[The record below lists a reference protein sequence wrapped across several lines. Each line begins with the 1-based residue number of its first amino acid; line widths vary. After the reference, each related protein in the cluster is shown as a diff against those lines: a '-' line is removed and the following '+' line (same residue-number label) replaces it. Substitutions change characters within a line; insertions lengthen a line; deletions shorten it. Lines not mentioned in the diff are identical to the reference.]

1 MKLFRTLLLAAG
13 LLAGTTASA
22 QFFQA
27 GSDPFSRWSEMGT
40 EHYRI
45 IYPRGLDSLA
55 RAYVIDLEKWQP
67 TVGASAGLAPG
78 SLQWGRTPVILHP
91 WHPYS
96 NGSVAWAPKRM
107 DLYTHPEAYG
117 PYPQSWMTQLTV
129 HESRHVAQM
138 QLSYRRPFKWVNY
151 LVGEMW
157 TGAVSAFYTP
167 PVFLEGDAVV
177 AETALTAAGRGRNTD
192 FLNYYHLAFDNG
204 DWRDWY
210 KWTYGSFK
218 KAGPDYYTVGYM
230 TVAGM
235 RYFYDQPSFTADYF
249 DYVTKRPFPVARL
262 QNYVKRVSGQ
272 PFKKTFQGIMEGFH
286 EIWEQE
292 EDAREPFMEMV
303 QVTKKHAYATDYSNG
318 SWVDNEYLAIK
329 EGKDLAP
336 RLVRINVDGSED
348 DLGAFASNTSSLN
361 PGVHRLFWSETVPGK
376 RWTLDGKSII
386 RSLEHS
392 GKRRN
397 LTTEGRLYNPQPGPG
412 GIATVEYPVEGGSN
426 LVIIGEFDGK
436 LRTRIPAPPGVEL
449 ADPAWVDSTIYCL
462 AVNDEGYSIWRR
474 DESQWTCVLEPTL
487 QEIENLEGENQVLDF
502 VSGRNGVKEL
512 YRYDPA
518 TGRAW
523 QLTNSRYGGTDYFWH
538 DGELWFNSI
547 TPEGS
552 AIFKA
557 TPPEPVEVDIRKVHK
572 YRVAEKLAE
581 QERALLGEIPGQARN
596 EAKDARNEAKGA
608 RNEVSVSDPKP
619 YHKVPHLVKFHSWA
633 PLYFDYDAI
642 SSMSGDFSY
651 DTASPGL
658 IGLFQNDLGTAWGT
672 VGYSAHPDADKPSE
686 WRHSGHVQ
694 FTYTGLYPVLEA
706 GFDLYDKG
714 TGQYGFQRRLYADKV
729 GYAATRKD
737 VDGPYWNAHLT
748 AYIPFRHNRSGLLRG
763 WVPQVSWSISNNL
776 FDNGTTELKMTEDLV
791 HDGAHPALVGYEPG
805 TNRPM
810 QSLRGSVRGYIM
822 LPTADSQVYPR
833 WGFGAEAGASLRPGL
848 SKIYT
853 PLAYAYLY
861 GYLPGFTR
869 TQGLRLTALAQVQLP
884 TGAPFGENT
893 VQIMPRGFTS
903 AEARTVARASDG
915 QLRLTA
921 EYAVPIYVGD
931 ISWFSPVAY
940 ISHFLL
946 IPHVDWTGFEVAAD
960 GKGKKT
966 AYTSLMSAGADF
978 TVELGNLAWV
988 PYPCSIGVSASW
1000 LGGPYFKTLAKSAE
1014 EGRKPYY
1021 VGLVFSF
1028 DI

>member
-1 MKLFRTLLLAAG
+1 MKRLRTLLLIAG
-13 LLAGTTASA
+13 LLAGTTARA

-27 GSDPFSRWSEMGT
+27 GSDPFGRWYEMGT
-40 EHYRI
+40 EHFRI
-45 IYPRGLDSLA
+45 LYPQGLDSLA
-55 RAYVIDLEKWQP
+55 RAYVVDLEKWQP
-67 TVGASAGLAPG
+67 TVGASAGMAPG
-78 SLQWGRTPVILHP
+78 SLHWGRLPVILHP
-91 WHPYS
+91 WYPFS

-129 HESRHVAQM
+129 HESRHVSQM
-138 QLSYRRPFKWVNY
+138 QLAYRRPFKWVNY

-157 TGAVSAFYTP
+157 SGGVTGLYTP
-167 PVFLEGDAVV
+167 PVLLEGDAVV
-177 AETALTAAGRGRNTD
+177 AETALTASGRGRNAD

-210 KWTYGSFK
+210 QWIYGSFK

-249 DYVTKRPFPVARL
+249 DYVTQHPFPVARL
-262 QNYVKRVSGQ
+262 QNYIKRVSGQ
-272 PFKKTFQGIMEGFH
+272 SFKKTWQGIMEGFH
-286 EIWEQE
+286 TLWEE
-292 EDAREPFMEMV
+292 EEAARGPFMEMER
-303 QVTKKHAYATDYSNG
+303 VTKERPYATDYSNG

-329 EGKDLAP
+329 QGKDLAP
-336 RLVRINVDGSED
+336 RLVRINLDDSED
-348 DLGAFASNTSSLN
+348 DLGPFAAHTSSLN
-361 PGVHRLFWSETVPGK
+361 PGEHRLFWSETVPGK

-386 RSLEHS
+386 RSLERG
-392 GKRRN
+392 GKPRD

-412 GIATVEYPVEGGSN
+412 GIATVEYPVRGGSN
-426 LVIIGEFDGK
+426 LVIIDEGDGHL
-436 LRTRIPAPPGVEL
+436 LRRVPAPAGVEL
-449 ADPAWVDSTIYCL
+449 ADPAWVDDFVYCL
-462 AVNDEGYSIWRR
+462 GVNDDGYSIWRL
-474 DESQWTCVLEPTL
+474 DGQTWTCVLEPTL
-487 QEIENLEGENQVLDF
+487 QEIENLEGENHVLDF
-502 VSGRNGVKEL
+502 VSDRGGVKEL

-538 DGELWFNSI
+538 GDTLWFNAI
-547 TPEGS
+547 TPDGS

-557 TPPEPVEVDIRKVHK
+557 KPPAPVEVDIRDVHK
-572 YRVAEKLAE
+572 YRVAEKIAE
-581 QERALLGEIPGQARN
+581 QERALLAEIPGQAGN
-596 EAKDARNEAKGA
+596 DEEA
-608 RNEVSVSDPKP
+608 VSAPKR
-619 YHKVPHLVKFHSWA
+619 YRKVPHLVKIHSWA

-642 SSMSGDFSY
+642 ASMSGDLSY

-686 WRHSGHVQ
+686 WRHSGHAQ

-714 TGQYGFQRRLYADKV
+714 TGQYGFQRRLYEDKV

-737 VDGPYWNAHLT
+737 VSGPYWTAHLT
-748 AYIPFRHNRSGLLRG
+748 AYIPFRLNKGGIQKG
-763 WVPQVSWSISNNL
+763 WVPQVSWTLSNNA
-776 FDNGTTELKMTEDLV
+776 FDNGTTELKMTEDFV
-791 HDGAHPALVGYEPG
+791 RDGAHASLVGIHPG
-805 TNRPM
+805 TNVLM
-810 QSLRGSVRGYIM
+810 QTLRGSVRGYWM
-822 LPTADSQVYPR
+822 LPTPESRVYPR
-833 WGFGAEAGASLRPGL
+833 WGLGIEAGASVRPGL
-848 SKIYT
+848 AKIYT
-853 PLAYAYLY
+853 PIAYGYLY
-861 GYLPGFTR
+861 GYLPGLGR
-869 TQGLRLTALAQVQLP
+869 TQGLRLSALGQYQLP
-884 TGAPFGENT
+884 TNAPFGENA

-903 AEARTVARASDG
+903 AEGRTVARASAA

-921 EYAVPIYVGD
+921 DYAIPIYVGD

-940 ISHFLL
+940 IQNFLL
-946 IPHVDWTGFEVAAD
+946 IPHVDWTVFGGARN
-960 GKGKKT
+960 GKGD
-966 AYTSLMSAGADF
+966 AASSSVLSAGADF

-988 PYPCSIGVSASW
+988 PYPCSLGVSASW
-1000 LGGPYFKTLAKSAE
+1000 LGGPYFKTLAESAP

>member
-1 MKLFRTLLLAAG
+1 MKRFRTILLAAG

-22 QFFQA
+22 QFFQT

-45 IYPRGLDSLA
+45 IYPQGLDSLA
-55 RAYVIDLEKWQP
+55 RAYVVDLEKWQP
-67 TVGASAGLAPG
+67 MVGASAGMAPG
-78 SLQWGRTPVILHP
+78 SLHWGRLPVILHP
-91 WHPYS
+91 WNPYS

-117 PYPQSWMTQLTV
+117 PYPQSWMTQLTT

-138 QLSYRRPFKWVNY
+138 QLSYRRPFKWVNF

-157 TGAVSAFYTP
+157 TGVVSAFYTP

-177 AETALTAAGRGRNTD
+177 AETALTPAGRGRNAD

-235 RYFYDQPSFTADYF
+235 RYFYDQPLFTADYF
-249 DYVTKRPFPVARL
+249 DYVTKHPFPVTRL
-262 QNYVKRVSGQ
+262 QHYIKRVSGQ
-272 PFKKTFQGIMEGFH
+272 PFKKTWQGIMEGFH

-292 EDAREPFMEMV
+292 EDARAPFMEMV
-303 QVTKKHAYATDYSNG
+303 QVTKKHAFATDYSNG
-318 SWVDNEYLAIK
+318 SWVDDEYIAVK

-336 RLVRINVDGSED
+336 RLVRINADGTED

-361 PGVHRLFWSETVPGK
+361 PGMHRLFWSETVPGK

-426 LVIIGEFDGK
+426 LVVIGEFDGK
-436 LRTRIPAPPGVEL
+436 LRSRIPAPPGVEL
-449 ADPAWVDSTIYCL
+449 ADPAWVDSTLYCL

-474 DESQWTCVLEPTL
+474 DESRWTCVLEPTL

-502 VSGRNGVKEL
+502 VSDRNGVKEL

-538 DGELWFNSI
+538 DGALWFNSI
-547 TPEGS
+547 TPDGS

-581 QERALLGEIPGQARN
+581 QENRFLHSLRSVEMT
-596 EAKDARNEAKGA
+596 
-608 RNEVSVSDPKP
+608 EVSAPKP

-633 PLYFDYDAI
+633 PLYFDYDAL

-714 TGQYGFQRRLYADKV
+714 TGQYGFQRRLYADRV

-737 VDGPYWNAHLT
+737 IDGPCWNAHLT
-748 AYIPFRHNRSGLLRG
+748 AYIPFRHHRSGLLRG
-763 WVPQVSWSISNNL
+763 WVPQVNWSISNNL
-776 FDNGTTELKMTEDLV
+776 FDNGTTELNMTEDLV
-791 HDGAHPALVGYEPG
+791 HDGAHPALVGFEPG

-833 WGFGAEAGASLRPGL
+833 WGFGAEAGASVRPGL

-893 VQIMPRGFTS
+893 VQVLPRGFTS

-921 EYAVPIYVGD
+921 EYAVPIYAGD

-966 AYTSLMSAGADF
+966 AHTSLVSAGADF

-1000 LGGPYFKTLAKSAE
+1000 LGGPYFKTLAESAE

>member
-1 MKLFRTLLLAAG
+1 MKRFRTILVAAG

-40 EHYRI
+40 EHFRI
-45 IYPRGLDSLA
+45 IYPEGLDSLA
-55 RAYVIDLEKWQP
+55 RAYVVDLEKWQP
-67 TVGASAGLAPG
+67 TVGASAGMAPG
-78 SLQWGRTPVILHP
+78 SLHWGRLPVVLHP
-91 WHPYS
+91 WNPYS

-117 PYPQSWMTQLTV
+117 PYPQSWMTQLTT

-157 TGAVSAFYTP
+157 SGAVSAFYTP

-177 AETALTAAGRGRNTD
+177 AETALTAAGRGRNAD

-210 KWTYGSFK
+210 RWIYGSFK
-218 KAGPDYYTVGYM
+218 NAAPDYYSVGYM

-249 DYVTKRPFPVARL
+249 DYVTKHPFPVAKL
-262 QNYVKRVSGQ
+262 QHYVKNVSGQ
-272 PFKKTFQGIMEGFH
+272 SFKKTWQGIMEGFH
-286 EIWEQE
+286 DLWTE
-292 EDAREPFMEMV
+292 EADARGPFMEME
-303 QVTKKHAYATDYSNG
+303 QVTRKHAYATDYSNG
-318 SWVDNEYLAIK
+318 SWVDNEYIAVK

-348 DLGAFASNTSSLN
+348 DLGPFASNTSSLN
-361 PGVHRLFWSETVPGK
+361 PGKHRLFWSETVPGK

-392 GKRRN
+392 GRQRN

-412 GIATVEYPVEGGSN
+412 GIATVEYPVRGGSN
-426 LVIIGEFDGK
+426 LVLIDEQDGHSL
-436 LRTRIPAPPGVEL
+436 LRVPAPAGVEL

-462 AVNDEGYSIWRR
+462 AVNDGGYSIWRLDGR
-474 DESQWTCVLEPTL
+474 QWTCVLEPTL
-487 QEIENLEGENQVLDF
+487 QEIENLEGESQVLDF
-502 VSGRNGVKEL
+502 VSDRNGVKEL

-538 DGELWFNSI
+538 DGVLWFNSI
-547 TPEGS
+547 TPEGC

-557 TPPEPVEVDIRKVHK
+557 IPPEPVEVDIREVHK
-572 YRVAEKLAE
+572 YRVAERLAE
-581 QERALLGEIPGQARN
+581 QEAALLAEISGQAGNDEQSLSRHGRP
-596 EAKDARNEAKGA
+596 DRPSID
-608 RNEVSVSDPKP
+608 VSAPKP

-633 PLYFDYDAI
+633 PLYFDYDAV
-642 SSMSGDFSY
+642 SSLSGDLSY

-658 IGLFQNDLGTAWGT
+658 LGLFQNDLGTAWGT
-672 VGYSAHPDADKPSE
+672 VGYSAHPDPEKPSE

-706 GFDLYDKG
+706 GFDLYDQG
-714 TGQYGFQRRLYADKV
+714 SGQYGFQRRLYEDRI
-729 GYAATRKD
+729 GYAASRND
-737 VDGPYWNAHLT
+737 AGGPYWTGHIT
-748 AYIPFRHNRSGLLRG
+748 AYIPFRHSRSGIQRG
-763 WVPQVSWSISNNL
+763 WVPQVSWSISNNT
-776 FDNGTTELKMTEDLV
+776 FDNGTTELKMIEDFV
-791 HDGAHPALVGYEPG
+791 SEKAHASLIGIHPG
-805 TNRPM
+805 DNVLM
-810 QSLRGSVRGYIM
+810 QTLRGSVRGYMM
-822 LPTADSQVYPR
+822 LPKADSQVYPR
-833 WGFGAEAGASLRPGL
+833 WGIGAETGASVRPGL
-848 SKIYT
+848 TKIYS
-853 PLAYAYLY
+853 PLAYGYLY
-861 GYLPGFTR
+861 GYMPGLTT
-869 TQGLRLTALAQVQLP
+869 TQGIRLSALAQVQLP
-884 TGAPFGENT
+884 TGAPFGENA
-893 VQIMPRGFTS
+893 VQIQPRGFTA
-903 AEARTVARASDG
+903 AEGRTVARASAG

-921 EYAVPIYVGD
+921 DYAIPIYVGD

-940 ISHFLL
+940 ITNFLL
-946 IPHVDWTGFEVAAD
+946 IPHVDWTGFGGPRN
-960 GKGKKT
+960 GKG
-966 AYTSLMSAGADF
+966 ASTSSWLMSAGADF

-988 PYPCSIGVSASW
+988 PYPCSLGVSASW
-1000 LGGPYFKTLAKSAE
+1000 LGGPYFKTLAESAE
-1014 EGRKPYY
+1014 DGRKPYY
-1021 VGLVFSF
+1021 VGLVFSV

>member
-1 MKLFRTLLLAAG
+1 MKRLRTLLLAAG

-40 EHYRI
+40 EHFRV
-45 IYPRGLDSLA
+45 IYPRGLESLA
-55 RAYVIDLEKWQP
+55 RAYAVDLEKWQP
-67 TVGASAGLAPG
+67 VVGASAGMAPG
-78 SLQWGRTPVILHP
+78 SLHWGKLPVVLHP
-91 WHPYS
+91 WNPYS

-117 PYPQSWMTQLTV
+117 PYPQSWMTQLTS

-157 TGAVSAFYTP
+157 SGAVSAFYTP

-177 AETALTAAGRGRNTD
+177 AETALTAAGRGRNAD

-210 KWTYGSFK
+210 QWVYGSFK
-218 KAGPDYYTVGYM
+218 KAGPDYYTTGYM

-235 RYFYDQPSFTADYF
+235 RYFYDQPAFTADYF
-249 DYVTKRPFPVARL
+249 DYVTRHPFPVAKL
-262 QNYVKRVSGQ
+262 QRYIKNVSGQ
-272 PFKKTFQGIMEGFH
+272 SFKKTWQGIMEGFH

-292 EDAREPFMEMV
+292 EDARAPFMEME
-303 QVTKKHAYATDYSNG
+303 QVTQKHAFATDYSNG
-318 SWVDNEYLAIK
+318 SWVDNEYLALK

-336 RLVRINVDGSED
+336 RLVRINADGSED
-348 DLGAFASNTSSLN
+348 DLGPFASNTSSLN
-361 PGVHRLFWSETVPGK
+361 PGEHRLFWSETVPGK
-376 RWTLDGKSII
+376 RWSLDGKSII

-392 GKRRN
+392 GRRRN

-412 GIATVEYPVEGGSN
+412 GIATVEYPVQGGSN
-426 LVIIGEFDGK
+426 LVLIDEQDGHEL
-436 LRTRIPAPPGVEL
+436 LRVPAPAGVEL

-462 AVNDEGYSIWRR
+462 AVNDGGYSIWRLNGR
-474 DESQWTCVLEPTL
+474 QWTCVLEPTL
-487 QEIENLEGENQVLDF
+487 QEIENLEGENHVLDF
-502 VSGRNGVKEL
+502 VSDRNGVKEL

-538 DGELWFNSI
+538 DGMLWFNSM
-547 TPEGS
+547 TPEGN

-557 TPPEPVEVDIRKVHK
+557 IPPEPVEVDIREVHK

-581 QERALLGEIPGQARN
+581 QEKALLAEIPGQAGNDKERAGN
-596 EAKDARNEAKGA
+596 DVA
-608 RNEVSVSDPKP
+608 VSAPKP
-619 YHKVPHLVKFHSWA
+619 YHKVPHLLKFHSWA
-633 PLYFDYDAI
+633 PLYFDYDAV
-642 SSMSGDFSY
+642 SSLSGDFSY

-714 TGQYGFQRRLYADKV
+714 SGQYGFQRRLYEDKV
-729 GYAATRKD
+729 GYTTTRKD
-737 VDGPYWNAHLT
+737 VGGPAWTGHIS
-748 AYIPFRHNRSGLLRG
+748 AYIPFRHTRSGIQRG
-763 WVPQVSWSISNNL
+763 WVPQVSWSISNNR
-776 FDNGTTELKMTEDLV
+776 FDNGTTELAMAEDIV
-791 HDGAHPALVGYEPG
+791 HDGAHAALVGIHPG
-805 TNRPM
+805 DNVLM

-822 LPTADSQVYPR
+822 LPTAESQVYPR
-833 WGFGAEAGASLRPGL
+833 WGIGAEAGASFRPGL
-848 SKIYT
+848 ASIYT
-853 PLAYAYLY
+853 PLAYGYLY

-869 TQGLRLTALAQVQLP
+869 TQGLRLSALAQVQLP
-884 TGAPFGENT
+884 SNAPFGENT

-903 AEARTVARASDG
+903 AEGRTVARASAA

-921 EYAVPIYVGD
+921 DYAIPIYVGD

-940 ISHFLL
+940 IQNFLL
-946 IPHVDWTGFEVAAD
+946 IPHVDWTGFGGARNR
-960 GKGKKT
+960 KGASEPSFLLST
-966 AYTSLMSAGADF
+966 GADF

-988 PYPCSIGVSASW
+988 PYPCSLGVSASW
-1000 LGGPYFKTLAKSAE
+1000 LGGPYFKTLAESAP

-1021 VGLVFSF
+1021 VGLVFSV